1 VLQASVTPPVD
12 LAQPARDWQARRIG
26 QIAFGAALL
35 FLAQLYLA
43 PAQWFPQ
50 TEPLRLALV
59 LSCIAL
65 AALAAQRLI
74 ANRPLWLGFRTALL
88 AVYTGAALLS
98 PTWSIARALS
108 VDGALEVAKHF
119 LFFVAVL
126 NTFTTPRRIRL
137 AMLVY
142 AAASIVPGWG
152 TFSNWWH
159 DELLVGGFRGRW
171 LGVMADPNHDCM
183 ALVAAVPFLLHFAA
197 HGPGLWRRIVGA
209 GGVTAVL
216 MGIVATHSRGGS
228 LGLAA
233 AVLLWALMSKR
244 KALAMGFALVAG
256 AGLLL
261 FAPST
266 FWQRNE
272 TISAYEADVSVQG
285 RMQAW
290 QVAERIFR
298 ERPFLGVGESAFL
311 TAWKQYAPIDDPVE
325 HPYVAHNL
333 ELEVLGHLGL
343 FGLFG
348 MLGFIACAL
357 WSAWRAR
364 NGDMA
369 HESRAVLAALIGYL
383 VCQQFSGYSLSW
395 FLYALCAFA
404 SCIDRYGGRRKAEVP
419 AVAPGTGNYGSPLRA
434 A

>member
-1 VLQASVTPPVD
+1 MQATVSGPVN
-12 LAQPARDWQARRIG
+12 LSQPARDWQARRVG
-26 QIAFGAALL
+26 QVAFGATVL

-43 PAQWFPQ
+43 PAQWFPV

-59 LSCIAL
+59 LSGIAL
-65 AALAAQRLI
+65 AALALHRLI
-74 ANRPLWLGFRTALL
+74 TNKPLWLGWRGALL
-88 AVYTGAALLS
+88 AVYSGAALLS
-98 PTWSIARALS
+98 PSWSIDRALS
-108 VDGALEVAKHF
+108 VSGALEVAKHF
-119 LFFVAVL
+119 LFFAAVV
-126 NTFTTPRRIRL
+126 NTFTTPRRIRI

-152 TFSNWWH
+152 TFWNWSH

-183 ALVAAVPFLLHFAA
+183 ALVGAVPLLLYFAA
-197 HGPGLWRRIVGA
+197 HGPGLWRRMVGA
-209 GGVTAVL
+209 GGVAALL

-228 LGLAA
+228 LGLLA
-233 AVLLWALMSKR
+233 AVLIWGMMSKR
-244 KALAMGFALVAG
+244 KALAAAFTLVAA
-256 AGLLL
+256 AGVLL

-272 TISAYEADVSVQG
+272 TISQYEEDVSVQG

-290 QVAERIFR
+290 QVAARIFE
-298 ERPFLGVGESAFL
+298 ERPLLGVGESAFL

-333 ELEVLGHLGL
+333 ELEVLGQLGMV
-343 FGLFG
+343 GLFG

-364 NGDMA
+364 DGEMG
-369 HESRAVLAALIGYL
+369 HESRAVFASLVGYL

-395 FLYALCAFA
+395 FLYALCAFG
-404 SCIDRYGGRRKAEVP
+404 SCIDRYGGRRKAEVVQP
-419 AVAPGTGNYGSPLRA
+419 TGSYGSPLRA

>member
-1 VLQASVTPPVD
+1 VLQATVSGPVN
-12 LAQPARDWQARRIG
+12 LSQPARDWQARRVG
-26 QIAFGAALL
+26 QVAFGATVL

-43 PAQWFPQ
+43 PAQWFPV

-59 LSCIAL
+59 LSGIAL
-65 AALAAQRLI
+65 AALALHRLI
-74 ANRPLWLGFRTALL
+74 TNKPLWLGWRGALL
-88 AVYTGAALLS
+88 AVYSGAALLS
-98 PTWSIARALS
+98 PSWSIDRALS
-108 VDGALEVAKHF
+108 VSGALEVAKHF
-119 LFFVAVL
+119 LFFAAVV
-126 NTFTTPRRIRL
+126 NTFTTPRRIRI

-152 TFSNWWH
+152 TFWNWSH

-183 ALVAAVPFLLHFAA
+183 ALVGAVPLLLYFAA
-197 HGPGLWRRIVGA
+197 HGPGLWRRMVGA
-209 GGVTAVL
+209 GGVAALL

-228 LGLAA
+228 LGLLA
-233 AVLLWALMSKR
+233 AVLIWGMMSKR
-244 KALAMGFALVAG
+244 KALAAAFTLVAA
-256 AGLLL
+256 AGVLL

-272 TISAYEADVSVQG
+272 TISQYEEDVSVQG

-290 QVAERIFR
+290 QVAARIFE
-298 ERPFLGVGESAFL
+298 ERPLLGVGESAFL

-333 ELEVLGHLGL
+333 ELEVLGQLGMV
-343 FGLFG
+343 GLFG

-364 NGDMA
+364 DGEMG
-369 HESRAVLAALIGYL
+369 HESRAVFASLVGYL

-395 FLYALCAFA
+395 FLYALCAFG
-404 SCIDRYGGRRKAEVP
+404 SCIDRYGGRRKAEVVQP
-419 AVAPGTGNYGSPLRA
+419 TGSYGSPLRA

>member
-1 VLQASVTPPVD
+1 VLQTSVSEPVN
-12 LAQPARDWQARRIG
+12 LAQPARDWQARRVG
-26 QIAFGAALL
+26 QFAFAATVL

-43 PAQWFPQ
+43 PAQWFPV

-59 LSCIAL
+59 LSVTAL
-65 AALAAQRLI
+65 AAIAAHRLLT
-74 ANRPLWLGFRTALL
+74 NKPLWLGWRGALL
-88 AVYTGAALLS
+88 AVYCGAALLS
-98 PTWSIARALS
+98 PTWSIDRALS

-119 LFFVAVL
+119 LFFVAVV
-126 NTFTTPRRIRL
+126 NTVTTPRRIRI

-142 AAASIVPGWG
+142 ATASIVPGWG
-152 TFSNWWH
+152 TFWNWWH
-159 DELLVGGFRGRW
+159 DELLVEGFRGRW

-183 ALVAAVPFLLHFAA
+183 ALVGAVPLLLYFAA
-197 HGPGLWRRIVGA
+197 HGPGLWRRIIGA

-228 LGLAA
+228 LGLAT
-233 AVLLWALMSKR
+233 AVLVWALMSKR
-244 KALAMGFALVAG
+244 KAIAGGIALVAA
-256 AGLLL
+256 AGVLLL
-261 FAPST
+261 APHT

-272 TISAYEADVSVQG
+272 TISSFEEDVSVQG
-285 RMQAW
+285 RLQAW
-290 QVAERIFR
+290 QVAERIFK
-298 ERPFLGVGESAFL
+298 ERPLLGVGESAFL

-333 ELEVLGHLGL
+333 ELEVLGQLGL
-343 FGLFG
+343 IGLFG
-348 MLGFIACAL
+348 MMGFIACAL

-364 NGDMA
+364 NGEMA
-369 HESRAVLAALIGYL
+369 HESRAVFASLAGYL

-404 SCIDRYGGRRKAEVP
+404 SCIDHYGGRRKFFQAQPVGSP
-419 AVAPGTGNYGSPLRA
+419 AAPLRA

>member
-1 VLQASVTPPVD
+1 LQATVSGPVN
-12 LAQPARDWQARRIG
+12 LSQPARDWQARRVG
-26 QIAFGAALL
+26 QVAFGATVL

-43 PAQWFPQ
+43 PAQWFPV

-59 LSCIAL
+59 LSGIAL
-65 AALAAQRLI
+65 AALALHRLI
-74 ANRPLWLGFRTALL
+74 TNKPLWLGWRGALL
-88 AVYTGAALLS
+88 AVYSGAALLS
-98 PTWSIARALS
+98 PSWSIDRALS
-108 VDGALEVAKHF
+108 VSGALEVAKHF
-119 LFFVAVL
+119 LFFAAVV
-126 NTFTTPRRIRL
+126 NTFTTPRRIRI

-152 TFSNWWH
+152 TFWNWSH

-183 ALVAAVPFLLHFAA
+183 ALVGAVPLLLYFAA
-197 HGPGLWRRIVGA
+197 HGPGLWRRMVGA
-209 GGVTAVL
+209 GGVAALL

-228 LGLAA
+228 LGLLA
-233 AVLLWALMSKR
+233 AVLIWGMMSKR
-244 KALAMGFALVAG
+244 KALAAAFTLVAA
-256 AGLLL
+256 AGVLL

-272 TISAYEADVSVQG
+272 TISQYEEDVSVQG

-290 QVAERIFR
+290 QVAARIFE
-298 ERPFLGVGESAFL
+298 ERPLLGVGESAFL

-333 ELEVLGHLGL
+333 ELEVLGQLGMV
-343 FGLFG
+343 GLFG

-364 NGDMA
+364 DGEMG
-369 HESRAVLAALIGYL
+369 HESRAVFASLVGYL

-404 SCIDRYGGRRKAEVP
+404 SCIDRYGGRRKAEVVQP
-419 AVAPGTGNYGSPLRA
+419 TGSYGSPLRA